1 MDLQK
6 IDDIK
11 KTITFLLENGE
22 FSDIETAYNISMNAL
37 NDIDELY
44 KQYQALQLQ
53 QGAVMQSVIFNE
65 LRIGNYIQFSSG
77 SIYPVDI
84 IYKDY
89 TMLKSWF
96 AITLNDE
103 WLNMLG
109 FVFDEEERVFQKQ
122 DIRIELVDDDFIFNY
137 FYGLKY
143 IKYVHEL
150 QNLYFSLNGIEL
162 TVA

>member
-1 MDLQK
+1 MKDKNKNTTLPQCVQ
-6 IDDIK
+6 
-11 KTITFLLENGE
+11 T
-22 FSDIETAYNISMNAL
+22 S
-37 NDIDELY
+37 
-44 KQYQALQLQ
+44 
-53 QGAVMQSVIFNE
+53 VMQSVLFKE

-77 SIYPVDI
+77 SVYSVDI

-89 TMLKSWF
+89 TILKNWF
-96 AITLNDE
+96 AITLNED
-103 WLNMLG
+103 WFNMLG

-122 DIRIELVDDDFIFNY
+122 DIRIELVDGDFIFNY

>member
-1 MDLQK
+1 MPNTSKNAELPQCD
-6 IDDIK
+6 
-11 KTITFLLENGE
+11 KT
-22 FSDIETAYNISMNAL
+22 
-37 NDIDELY
+37 
-44 KQYQALQLQ
+44 
-53 QGAVMQSVIFNE
+53 AVMQSVMFNE

-77 SIYPVDI
+77 SVYPVDI

-89 TMLKSWF
+89 TMLENWLAIPLNEEWF
-96 AITLNDE
+96 
-103 WLNMLG
+103 NMLG

-122 DIRIELVDDDFIFNY
+122 DIRIELVDGDFIFNY

-150 QNLYFSLNGIEL
+150 QNMYFSLTAIEL